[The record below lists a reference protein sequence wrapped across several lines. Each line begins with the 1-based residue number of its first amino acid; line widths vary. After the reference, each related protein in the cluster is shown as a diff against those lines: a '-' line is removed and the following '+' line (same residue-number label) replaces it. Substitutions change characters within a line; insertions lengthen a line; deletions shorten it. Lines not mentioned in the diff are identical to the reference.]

1 MKKKYT
7 EEIYN
12 SMPKSGIHNGHRD
25 RMRERFLA
33 SGGEGFADHELLEM
47 LLYYAIPRRDTN
59 EIAHEL
65 IEECGSLSAVLEASP
80 ARLSRVPYVKENTT
94 LYLKLLAELSHRYTV
109 EKIMPQKNPMQ
120 MVYDSTEKVT
130 GVLYPRFLGQ
140 TREMMYAMLFD
151 GGMHMLDLFCIGEG
165 SIGSVS
171 ITVRAI
177 AERAYQRSAA
187 SVVIAHNHPGGVA
200 IPSPEDIRM
209 TRDLNTA
216 LSVMG
221 IQLVEHFVFAES
233 SYYPIIA
240 YERGEMDRFTEM
252 RAAQHNHLK

>member
-1 MKKKYT
+1 MST
-7 EEIYN
+7 
-12 SMPKSGIHNGHRD
+12 PGIHNGHRD

-65 IEECGSLSAVLEASP
+65 IEECGSLSAVLEAP
-80 ARLSRVPYVKENTT
+80 AERLSRVPHIKENATI
-94 LYLKLLAELSHRYTV
+94 YLKLLAELSKRYTT

-130 GVLYPRFLGQ
+130 GVLYPRFIAQ
-140 TREMMYAMLFD
+140 TREVMFAMLFD

-177 AERAYQRSAA
+177 AERAYQRNAA

-209 TRDLNTA
+209 TRDLTTA
-216 LSVMG
+216 LGVMG
-221 IQLVEHFVFAES
+221 IQLVEHFVFADS
-233 SYYPIIA
+233 SYYPIVA
-240 YERGEMDRFTEM
+240 YEHGEHDRFTGM
-252 RAAQHNHLK
+252 RAAQHHHLK